1 MVKSNTYTN
10 TSFVYETKLNIPLE
24 YKEKCIDAL
33 YNLKTH
39 PVAPRDK
46 SFEDTFDEQNSGQVV
61 ISNYNLVVEA
71 PILKKLLDNITKI
84 IKHHVFPNYLEDQW
98 DLNMASCWGGIYEKN
113 GKALSHNHIPFYYSF
128 VYYLKTSDQSS
139 PMIFEGNDNLSI
151 SVRDDL
157 LLFFSSGQYHH
168 VPPNKGEDRI
178 FIAGNME
185 LNQK

>member
-139 PMIFEGNDNLSI
+139 PMIFEGNEAAVELYNIGKIAISLSLPTFKELFYFDEAQKYI
-151 SVRDDL
+151 SY
-157 LLFFSSGQYHH
+157 F
-168 VPPNKGEDRI
+168 
-178 FIAGNME
+178 
-185 LNQK
+185 